1 MCEICSQR
9 TMGRRRFLALA
20 GFGLAAG
27 GALFGIDQA
36 VAAHGPTTAVTADQA
51 LANLKSGNDR
61 YVKSPEVCAADLAKR
76 RSAVATSQTPW
87 ATILGCADSRVPPE
101 LLFGGLGVG
110 ELFVARNAGN
120 TADTATMGTIEYGA
134 AVLGVPLI
142 VVLGHERCG
151 AVAAAC
157 DVVTKQA
164 TFPGSI
170 GPMVEAIV
178 PAAMAVKDKPGDFV
192 DNAVRENAKRTAAQ
206 LAVKSKIVADLVAAG
221 KVKVVA
227 ARYDLDTGKVEYLS

>member
-1 MCEICSQR
+1 MCEICNQR

-27 GALFGIDQA
+27 AALFGVDQA
-36 VAAHGPTTAVTADQA
+36 AAAKGPTTSVTPDQA
-51 LANLKSGNDR
+51 LANLKSGNEK
-61 YVKSPEVCAADLAKR
+61 YVKSPQVCAADLAKHR
-76 RSAVATSQTPW
+76 AAVTSSQTPW
-87 ATILGCADSRVPPE
+87 ATIVGCADSRVPPE

-120 TADTATMGTIEYGA
+120 MVDVPTMGTIEYGA

-157 DVVTKQA
+157 DVVTKHA

-170 GPMVEAIV
+170 GPMVAAIV
-178 PAAMAVKDKPGDFV
+178 PAAMAVKDQPGDFV
-192 DNAVRENAKRTAAQ
+192 DNAIRESAKRTAVQ
-206 LAVKSKIVADLVAAG
+206 VAVKSKIVADLVAAG